1 LYVFFFFFGIVNICF
16 CVGVD
21 QREWWCDWAVAV
33 LVICVSHRFFPQGLH
48 GVTCVPCSLG
58 SCFGYIIDGW
68 DPVYQ
73 VARSNNSLPK
83 CACYTR
89 RELFSTLMLPLSM
102 VWKLA
107 L

>member
-1 LYVFFFFFGIVNICF
+1 LYVFFSFLVLWIYVFVLEST
-16 CVGVD
+16 
-21 QREWWCDWAVAV
+21 RESGD
-33 LVICVSHRFFPQGLH
+33 VIGRLPCLWYASPSFFPQGLH

-58 SCFGYIIDGW
+58 SCFVYIIDGW

-73 VARSNNSLPK
+73 VARFIISLPK

-89 RELFSTLMLPLSM
+89 RELFCTLMLPLSM